1 MNSSSSEVSET
12 SIMDSDSDSDSESK
26 TSESD
31 TSLDCSSFFFALPFF
46 LQLLNPL
53 QLNDDC
59 AYPDSTGSF
68 YNIRT
73 PIWHAIIFLLLLKNI
88 KNEVSFILNAHLG
101 N

>member
-59 AYPDSTGSF
+59 THPDSTGSF

-73 PIWHAIIFLLLLKNI
+73 PIWHPIIFYSYSKTSKMRYL
-88 KNEVSFILNAHLG
+88 SF
-101 N
+101 